1 MIEKLKELRKWLSDM
16 YTVHTQDVIDRIDEI
31 IKDQEV
37 VQNEEIPADE
47 QVYASALA
55 YLKSIKYKWAH
66 LLKKEKLLEV
76 ARNSWF
82 EG

>member
-31 IKDQEV
+31 IKEEP
-37 VQNEEIPADE
+37 QNEEIPVDE
-47 QVYASALA
+47 QLYASALA

-66 LLKKEKLLEV
+66 FLKWEKLLEV
-76 ARNSWF
+76 ARKSWF
-82 EG
+82 EW